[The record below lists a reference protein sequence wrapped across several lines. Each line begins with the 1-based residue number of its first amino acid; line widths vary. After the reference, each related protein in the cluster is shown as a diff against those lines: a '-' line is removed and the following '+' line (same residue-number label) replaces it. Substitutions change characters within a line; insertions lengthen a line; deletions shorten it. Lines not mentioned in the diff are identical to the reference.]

1 MTASFTFYSGNGKK
15 NQNLFFFFQQH
26 LLSFSEVSLAFA
38 ILVNGIFLSAAE
50 QIFLFIIIGYI
61 GILFFR
67 GPLNLLLCEFPFNPP
82 FVCFFR
88 HDRQSE
94 EEKRRRR
101 KTRLLWFSLTLFSLS
116 PPHLFASVFFLCC
129 LFFSFLFSKAQMKL
143 VQPRLYKS
151 FL

>member
-1 MTASFTFYSGNGKK
+1 MTASFTFYSGNEKK

-61 GILFFR
+61 GKQFFR
-67 GPLNLLLCEFPFNPP
+67 GPLNLLLFEFPFNPP

-88 HDRQSE
+88 HDRQERRGEETE
-94 EEKRRRR
+94 EEN
-101 KTRLLWFSLTLFSLS
+101 TFALVFSHFVFSLS
-116 PPHLFASVFFLCC
+116 SSSLCLC
-129 LFFSFLFSKAQMKL
+129 LLALLSFLFFSFFQGPDKTCGAQAI
-143 VQPRLYKS
+143 
-151 FL
+151 